1 MAMSILRTVL
11 ALSAVLVLSAG
22 CTPVRPWQRSTLA
35 HRCMTSDSRPE
46 EARARRHMLGARE
59 TSQGATGE
67 AGGGCGCK

>member
-1 MAMSILRTVL
+1 MTRVLLGLSLVL
-11 ALSAVLVLSAG
+11 ALLFLAG
-22 CTPVRPWQRSTLA
+22 CTPVRPWQRNTLA

-59 TSQGATGE
+59 TTQGATGE